1 MKKIT
6 LLFSAMLLAIASF
19 AAKTTATVT
28 AGPNAGYTVGEAL
41 EVTGLSAEEVGYQG
55 TLTLIVMSWGETTDV
70 PEGYAGILQ
79 LNGEEAAFCDNG
91 LIVSKNQDQITITG
105 KMLEY
110 PYDYQIDVQ
119 VGPKKSSIIP
129 VLSDNMEVTT
139 DFWEPND
146 FKLTAF
152 APGYAI
158 EISLIG
164 GMTKQYDTYTN
175 EQLYI
180 SINNTADTL
189 VYNTV
194 AAFSL
199 LEENLAQFEAH
210 VIHGTDTLA
219 LTLTGAPYVDP
230 VDIQPTDTVRYTIY
244 EAYIGKMSGFN
255 TVSAKN
261 EQIELKIQV
270 PNGDWLKGVTN
281 ENFSFGSYLKVA
293 GQKLTI
299 LRGSLKVTQ
308 TGDDKVATIG
318 ILCSDNVWYD
328 ITATSA
334 NVSTA
339 VEDIHN
345 QPTAEKVMRNGQL
358 ILIKNGIQYNANGA
372 KL

>member
-6 LLFSAMLLAIASF
+6 LLFSAMLLTIASF

-28 AGPNAGYTVGEAL
+28 AGPNAGYTVGAAL
-41 EVTGLSAEEVGYQG
+41 EVTGLSAEEVGYHG
-55 TLTLIVMSWGETTDV
+55 TLTLIVMSWDETIDR
-70 PEGYAGILQ
+70 PEGYAGMLQ

-91 LIVSKNQDQITITG
+91 LMVTKNQDQITITG
-105 KMLEY
+105 KMLGY

-119 VGPKKSSIIP
+119 VEPRKSSVIP
-129 VLSDNMEVTT
+129 VVSDNMEVAP
-139 DFWEPND
+139 DVWEPND
-146 FKLTAF
+146 LKLTAF
-152 APGYAI
+152 ASGYAI
-158 EISLIG
+158 EVSLFG
-164 GMTKQYDTYTN
+164 GMEKKYGTYTN
-175 EQLYI
+175 QQLYI
-180 SINNTADTL
+180 SINNTTDTL

-194 AAFSL
+194 ATFSL
-199 LEENLAQFEAH
+199 EGELAKFEATC
-210 VIHGTDTLA
+210 VHGIDTLA
-219 LTLTGAPYVDP
+219 LSLTGEPYVDP
-230 VDIQPTDTVRYTIY
+230 ADILPTDSVRSTIY

-270 PNGDWLKGVTN
+270 PNGNWLEGVTN
-281 ENFSFGSYLKVA
+281 ENFSYGSYLKVA

-299 LRGSLKVTQ
+299 LRGNLKVVES
-308 TGDDKVATIG
+308 GDDKVATIG

-328 ITATSA
+328 ITATTA
-334 NVSTA
+334 AVSTA

-345 QPTAEKVMRNGQL
+345 LPTAEKVMRNGQL